1 MEMVR
6 LLGCPKKVGE
16 VVARKRRKPDRIRQ
30 IYEWLQ
36 FSYPTPYPTKLKL
49 IRGTKPRSDQGYV
62 VLNGRHLVIY
72 IDMKYPLHAAIDTVL
87 HEYAHAVAWKH
98 ASMDAYVA
106 DHSNEWGLAFA
117 NIYRDFNDEGGDV
130 ESWEF

>member
-1 MEMVR
+1 M
-6 LLGCPKKVGE
+6 
-16 VVARKRRKPDRIRQ
+16 ARKRRKSERIRQ
-30 IYEWLQ
+30 IYEWLK

-49 IRGTKPRSDQGYV
+49 VRGTKPLSDQGYV
-62 VLNGRHLVIY
+62 MLKDRHLVLH
-72 IDMKYPLHAAIDTVL
+72 IDTKYPLHAAIDTVL

-117 NIYRDFNDEGGDV
+117 KIYRDFNDEGGDV